1 MIQLCCLL
9 KFRSDAKAAITGPSS
24 AAPVALWDKID
35 YTWHFAPIR
44 DLVPSMLTS
53 LCKDQLTEGRTLQI
67 ENAVEDQ
74 LDFAVLTVFL
84 PENSA

>member
-1 MIQLCCLL
+1 
-9 KFRSDAKAAITGPSS
+9 
-24 AAPVALWDKID
+24 
-35 YTWHFAPIR
+35 
-44 DLVPSMLTS
+44 MLTS

-74 LDFAVLTVFL
+74 LDSAVLTAFL